1 MKIQSGCPSK
11 MVKFSAPEGKKSSAG
26 LAVSPATDSDPDRL
40 FAYRKNWRFFAQI
53 GEGLEEEGAR
63 ELAEL
68 GASDPVPA
76 FRGVHFGADFPG
88 LCRINYQT
96 RLCTRILAPLITFD
110 CHSTKYLHKTAAQLP
125 WEELLA
131 PDGTMAVTATVA
143 HSAINHSKYA
153 ALCLKDALA
162 DRFTGLYGRRPN
174 VDRDNPDL
182 QLNLH
187 IDRNRAVISLDTSGS
202 SLHRRGYRQ
211 ESVTAPMQETLAA
224 AIIRLSG
231 WDGSRPLVDPCCGSG
246 TLLCEALM
254 AQARIPA
261 GYLRPR
267 FGFELLPEFE
277 RRAWERERD
286 RLNGSIRELRPGL
299 ISGSD
304 LERGAVKAS
313 RVNLSRLPGGREVRV
328 TRADFRE
335 LESLENAVIVANPPY
350 GLRLGDKS
358 GSAALLKEFGDF
370 LKQRCRGS
378 EAYLYFG
385 RREMLKQIGLRPAWK
400 KPLQNGGLDGVLAKY
415 PLY

>member
-1 MKIQSGCPSK
+1 MIKPD
-11 MVKFSAPEGKKSSAG
+11 APEGNETLNVAE
-26 LAVSPATDSDPDRL
+26 APTAAAPDPDRL
-40 FAYRKNWRFFAQI
+40 FAYRKTWRFFAQI
-53 GEGLEEEGAR
+53 GEGLEEEGAG

-68 GASDPVPA
+68 GAIDPVPSY
-76 FRGVHFGADFPG
+76 RGIHFGTDFPG

-96 RLCTRILAPLITFD
+96 RLCTRILAPLISFD
-110 CHSTKYLHKTAAQLP
+110 CHSTKYLHKIAVQLP
-125 WEELLA
+125 WEVLLG
-131 PDGTMAVTATVA
+131 PDGTMAIAATVA
-143 HSAINHSKYA
+143 NSAINHSKYA

-162 DRFTGLYGRRPN
+162 DHYVELYGHRPN

-211 ESVTAPMQETLAA
+211 ESVAAPMQETLAA

-231 WDGSRPLVDPCCGSG
+231 WDGSRPLVDPFCGSG

-254 AQARIPA
+254 RQARIPA
-261 GYLRPR
+261 GYFRPR
-267 FGFELLPEFE
+267 FGFELLPEFQRQVWEQE
-277 RRAWERERD
+277 RT
-286 RLNGSIRELRPGL
+286 RLNGLIREVKPGL

-304 LERGAVKAS
+304 FDRTAVKAS
-313 RVNLSRLPGGREVRV
+313 RTNLSLLLGGREVRV
-328 TRADFRE
+328 SRADFRD
-335 LESLENAVIVANPPY
+335 LEPLENTVIVANPPY
-350 GLRLGDKS
+350 GLRMGDPE

-370 LKQRCRGS
+370 LKQRCQGS

-400 KPLQNGGLDGVLAKY
+400 KPLRNGGLDGVLAKY
-415 PLY
+415 LMY

>member
-1 MKIQSGCPSK
+1 MVIPSP
-11 MVKFSAPEGKKSSAG
+11 PEDNEAMADLNGREP
-26 LAVSPATDSDPDRL
+26 VSSDPDRL
-40 FAYRKNWRFFAQI
+40 FSYRKSWRFFAQI
-53 GEGLEEEGAR
+53 GEGLEETGAG
-63 ELAEL
+63 ELTEL

-76 FRGVHFGADFPG
+76 FRGMHFGADFQT

-96 RLCTRILAPLITFD
+96 RLCSRVLAPLISFD
-110 CHSTKYLHKTAAQLP
+110 CHSTKYLYKIARQLP
-125 WEELLA
+125 WEGLLG

-162 DRFTGLYGRRPN
+162 DHYTELYGRRPN

-211 ESVTAPMQETLAA
+211 ESVAAPMQETLAA

-231 WDGSRPLVDPCCGSG
+231 WDGSRPLVDPFCGSG

-254 AQARIPA
+254 QQARIPA
-261 GYLRPR
+261 GYLRKR
-267 FGFELLPEFE
+267 FGFELLPDFQRSAWEKE
-277 RRAWERERD
+277 RR
-286 RLNGSIRELRPGL
+286 RLDGLITEVAPGL
-299 ISGSD
+299 ISGFD
-304 LERGAVKAS
+304 LDRTAVKAS
-313 RVNLSRLPGGREVRV
+313 RANLGQLPGGREVRV
-328 TRADFRE
+328 ARSDFRD
-335 LESLENAVIVANPPY
+335 LEGLENTVIVANPPY
-350 GLRLGDKS
+350 GLRMGDPE
-358 GSAALLKEFGDF
+358 GSADLLKEFGDF
-370 LKQRCRGS
+370 LKQRCLGA

-400 KPLQNGGLDGVLAKY
+400 KPLKNGGLDGVLAKY
-415 PLY
+415 LLY